1 MLKWIMRKIVGSKN
15 QRVIRSYQPLVAAI
29 NRFEQ
34 EYQKLSED
42 ELRAKTAA
50 WQSMFRPFH
59 PIHILPEEKLLR
71 MEPAALAAF
80 ADEFRARL
88 DGLKK
93 HFPALDTT
101 LAASDAPQAELAASI
116 TAAKERYA
124 KLVDQ
129 FPQVQAKLLEQILP
143 EAFAAVKN
151 AARRLC
157 GQTWNVC
164 DVPVSWEMVH
174 FDVQLIGGIGLHN
187 GRIAEMQ
194 TGEGKTLV
202 ATLPVYLN
210 ALTGRGVHVITVN
223 DYLARRDSEWVGY
236 LFKYLGLTVGCIQSM
251 MPSDYRRQQ
260 YLCDITYG
268 TASEFGFDYLRDNG
282 MASSR
287 FEQVQRGHYFA
298 IIDEVD
304 SILIDEARTPLIISG
319 PVTVT
324 THQYERFKPL
334 VEQLVKRQTV
344 LMNECIAEAK
354 DAVEKGD
361 METAGLA
368 LFKVKL
374 GQPRNR
380 GLLRMMEEP
389 ELRRAMDK
397 AELSFYQDAQKKAL
411 IALKET
417 LYFTMEERSNEADL
431 SEMGREFLSPG
442 DPDAFVLPDLGT
454 AFAEID
460 GDPSLS
466 DTERDKRKA
475 ELQQKLDFQ
484 GQRMHNIAQL
494 LKAYCL
500 YEKDV
505 HYVVNAEGK
514 VVIVDENTG
523 REMPG
528 RRWSDGLHQAVE
540 AKEGVKIDKESQTLA
555 TITIQNYFR
564 MYEKLAGMTG
574 TAETEAAEFYDI
586 YRLDVLVVPTNKPNQ
601 RRDENDR
608 IFKTRREKFNA
619 VVERIK
625 EAHARQQP
633 VLIGTASV
641 EASETLSRMLKR
653 EKIPHSVLNAKYH
666 LQEAEIVA
674 RAGQPGAVTV
684 STNMAGRGTDIKLGA
699 GVPEVGGLLVVGT
712 ERHESRRID
721 RQLRGRCAR
730 QGDPG
735 ESIFYLSFEDD
746 LMRNFGAA
754 DRMTSLMERFGMKEG
769 EELQHPLLN
778 RSVETAQKR
787 VEQRNYMIRKRVLE
801 YDDVMN
807 QQRQVVYDY
816 RNEIID
822 SDRPRELIH
831 EIIDEAIPLKV
842 SQFLSD
848 DPEDPGDPAGL
859 LNWVNMTFPLGLG
872 TDSAGFATRD
882 SAGNTAFLIERVRKA
897 YDLKIQ
903 HENPEAVED
912 LERYILLNAI
922 DRLWQEHLYSMDGLR
937 DGVYLRA
944 HGQKDPLI
952 EYKNEA
958 FVLFGDLMQNIKFEV
973 LNNLFR
979 STTNLQQFENFLHS
993 LPQKLSSAGNNEA
1006 PPPGVRTMNFSS
1018 GGTSP
1023 APSSAPSTG
1032 PEEDTGPKL
1041 RLPLK
1046 RNLPTVGRNDA
1057 CPCGSGK
1064 KFKSCCGRSA

>member
-29 NRFEQ
+29 NRFEL

-50 WQSMFRPFH
+50 WQAMFRPFH

-71 MEPAALAAF
+71 LEADALAGF

-93 HFPALDTT
+93 HFPSLDTT
-101 LAASDAPQAELAASI
+101 LAPSNAPQAELAASI

-124 KLVDQ
+124 KLVDD
-129 FPQVQAKLLEQILP
+129 FPSVQAKLLEQILP

-151 AARRLC
+151 ASRRLC
-157 GQTWNVC
+157 GQSWNVC
-164 DVPVSWEMVH
+164 DVPVKWEMVH
-174 FDVQLIGGIGLHN
+174 FDVQLVGGVGLHN

-354 DAVEKGD
+354 EAVDKGD
-361 METAGLA
+361 PETAGLA

-411 IALKET
+411 IAIKET

-442 DPDAFVLPDLGT
+442 DPEAFVLPDLGT

-466 DTERDKRKA
+466 DTERDQRKA

-619 VVERIK
+619 VVDRIK
-625 EAHARQQP
+625 DAHGRQQP

-674 RAGQPGAVTV
+674 RAGQPGSVTV

-822 SDRPRELIH
+822 SDRPRDLIH

-842 SQFLSD
+842 SQFLSE
-848 DPEDPGDPAGL
+848 DPDDPGDPAGL
-859 LNWVNMTFPLGLG
+859 LNWVNMTFPLGMG
-872 TDSAGFATRD
+872 TDAAAFSTRD
-882 SAGNTAFLIERVRKA
+882 SSGNAAFLIERVRKA

-903 HENPEAVED
+903 HESPEAVED

-944 HGQKDPLI
+944 HGQKDPLV

-979 STTNLQQFENFLHS
+979 STTNLQQFEHFLQS
-993 LPQKLSSAGNNEA
+993 LPQRLSSAGSNEA
-1006 PPPGVRTMNFSS
+1006 PPPGSMRPALDAGNLTMSS
-1018 GGTSP
+1018 QPSAEP
-1023 APSSAPSTG
+1023 A
-1032 PEEDTGPKL
+1032 EDTGPKL